1 MEQNDSELLKVVTQ
15 KLDALIDAMKK
26 QNDVNVQLHVAIAA
40 VQKQIQQLAENL
52 KVKLPS

>member
-15 KLDALIDAMKK
+15 GLDALMDTMKK
-26 QNDVNVQLHVAIAA
+26 LNDIIAQLPVGIAE
-40 VQKQIQQLAENL
+40 VQKQIQQLADNL

>member
-15 KLDALIDAMKK
+15 RLDTLMDAMKK
-26 QNDVNVQLHVAIAA
+26 LNDIIAQLPIGVAA
-40 VQKQIQQLAENL
+40 VQKQIQQLADNL